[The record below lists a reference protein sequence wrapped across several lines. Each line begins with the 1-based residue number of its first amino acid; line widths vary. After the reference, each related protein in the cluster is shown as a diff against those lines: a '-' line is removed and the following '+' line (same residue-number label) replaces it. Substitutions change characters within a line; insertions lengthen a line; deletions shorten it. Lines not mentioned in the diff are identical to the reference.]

1 MYTEKVCGI
10 ECSRISAQWGAQRIK
25 GLSLRTAI
33 IDALWENRKKEA
45 VTWVKQFAY
54 PRKGFGVICDKIAE
68 TIKEPNRLLSNAR
81 ATEIFHNGERITAV
95 AYSGK
100 QGAGTIESD
109 FVISSMPITELV
121 TSLRPAPPDEILEA
135 ARGLNYRGLV
145 CVALMFD
152 TPSVTDQTWIY
163 IHDTL
168 IDFGRIHEPKN
179 WSRDMAPADRS
190 CVVFEYFCNE
200 GDAVWNAPDE
210 ELFEKTKRAL
220 KKSHIA
226 PHADD
231 KVFDYKVVR
240 AAKAY
245 PSYEIGFSPRLLK
258 IRDYLKR
265 FENLQLIGRF
275 GTYKYN
281 NLDHSVETG
290 IMGAQNILGANHD
303 TFEVDAHIID

>member
-1 MYTEKVCGI
+1 
-10 ECSRISAQWGAQRIK
+10 
-25 GLSLRTAI
+25 
-33 IDALWENRKKEA
+33 
-45 VTWVKQFAY
+45 
-54 PRKGFGVICDKIAE
+54 
-68 TIKEPNRLLSNAR
+68 
-81 ATEIFHNGERITAV
+81 
-95 AYSGK
+95 
-100 QGAGTIESD
+100 
-109 FVISSMPITELV
+109 
-121 TSLRPAPPDEILEA
+121 
-135 ARGLNYRGLV
+135 
-145 CVALMFD
+145 
-152 TPSVTDQTWIY
+152 
-163 IHDTL
+163 
-168 IDFGRIHEPKN
+168 
-179 WSRDMAPADRS
+179 MAPEDRS

-200 GDAVWNAPDE
+200 GDAVWNAQDE

-231 KVFDYKVVR
+231 KVFDYQVVR

-258 IRDYLKR
+258 IRGYLKR